1 MIAIDTN
8 YLKEFAKGYAEA
20 IAEFDILKLDDL
32 WHGYSQDIDINFYI
46 DDFGLVHATAYE
58 VFADGQQGEYIN
70 LF

>member
-1 MIAIDTN
+1 MIKTDTN
-8 YLKEFAKGYAEA
+8 YLREWAKGYAEA
-20 IAEFDILKLDDL
+20 KAEYDILHLDDL

-58 VFADGQQGEYIN
+58 VFEDGQQGEFVT